1 MCAGVCVCLCHVCIS
16 VVVFWKTFSAVGN
29 ILHVVPSCCYLFQSV
44 ALDDDTVL
52 DKINFKDEES
62 NTVTQ
67 LSPMEQALLLAVM

>member
-1 MCAGVCVCLCHVCIS
+1 M
-16 VVVFWKTFSAVGN
+16 VFV
-29 ILHVVPSCCYLFQSV
+29 YLFFSEELFSMLIIILSHYCVFQSIP
-44 ALDDDTVL
+44 LGDDTVL

>member
-1 MCAGVCVCLCHVCIS
+1 M
-16 VVVFWKTFSAVGN
+16 VFV
-29 ILHVVPSCCYLFQSV
+29 YLFFSEELFSMLIIILSRYCVFQSIP
-44 ALDDDTVL
+44 LGDDTVL